1 MVNIVKNTKLD
12 YIPIVDIR
20 NYNDT
25 INVEKR
31 VMGVL
36 KRTHFVAILL
46 VLSVIL
52 IGGGIGAYLYYKHSG
67 SVSIADK
74 EKPIMW
80 SGNEKKQP
88 VEYQSKT
95 FELASNSQ
103 QPILLSETVTSLNT
117 EQFSSSKKIDQ
128 SKQYLAK
135 QQYRF

>member
-25 INVEKR
+25 FKVEKR

-52 IGGGIGAYLYYKHSG
+52 IGGSIGAYLYYKHSG

-80 SGNEKKQP
+80 SGNEKKLP
-88 VEYQSKT
+88 VEYQSKA
-95 FELASNSQ
+95 FELASNSE
-103 QPILLSETVTSLNT
+103 QPILLLETVTSLNT
-117 EQFSSSKKIDQ
+117 KKLSSTKQIDQ

-135 QQYRF
+135 QNYTF